1 MTEMKIVKVG
11 SSSAPSSSKP
21 TGSKRKKSMKTF
33 PRGVLKRT
41 SRQPIVPVRDPARAP
56 PARRGTL
63 RILTERGAEKHRKRI
78 KKTVRTMPDSK
89 VRETLQK
96 AGLSV
101 SAKAPPQV
109 AREILE
115 SGMEAGMI
123 VAK

>member
-1 MTEMKIVKVG
+1 MKIVKVG
-11 SSSAPSSSKP
+11 SSLAPPPPSNKP